1 MCRTRR
7 ARRTRPQSAVRS
19 RAIDIDHCRIIDVYY
34 EEVEARRPKGLVEL
48 RTSNL
53 RVSRQLGLGTSTQSV
68 TDRQDPV

>member
-48 RTSNL
+48 RTC
-53 RVSRQLGLGTSTQSV
+53 VSRQLGLGTSTQSV